1 MFNEMKR
8 YIRYKKRY
16 LFDNVCEVIYSLIF
30 ITGIIVIF
38 NNNTPI
44 NILYFFL
51 YYVMTNT
58 ILLANEELEYEI
70 RTNQYINIKTTKTSV
85 LKIYLYRSV
94 TYLLWSTF
102 IFVIAIAVA
111 LLFFPSKF
119 ILPVIS
125 LGNLALVVLVN
136 LGIMIVLYILA
147 IKLTER
153 YQRVAVFLNLMNTL
167 VLFYSGLVFPVSFF
181 SYVNLLNLLAGI

>member
-8 YIRYKKRY
+8 YIHYKKRY
-16 LFDNVCEVIYSLIF
+16 FFDNVCEVIYSLIF

-102 IFVIAIAVA
+102 IFAIAIAVA

>member
-102 IFVIAIAVA
+102 IFAIAIAVA

>member
-102 IFVIAIAVA
+102 IFAIAIAVA

-167 VLFYSGLVFPVSFF
+167 MLFYSGLVFPVSFF